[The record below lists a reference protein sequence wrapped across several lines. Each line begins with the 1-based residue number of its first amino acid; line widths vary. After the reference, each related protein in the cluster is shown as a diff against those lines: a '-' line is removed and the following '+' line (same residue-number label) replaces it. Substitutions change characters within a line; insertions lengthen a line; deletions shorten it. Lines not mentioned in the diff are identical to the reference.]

1 MKAPDGLSS
10 IERKEVEEMKP
21 KTELKNIIRQR
32 RFELGM
38 TLDEVA
44 QKVGVHNST
53 VQRWETG
60 KIDNLGRDKI
70 SSLAAALQVSP
81 EYLLGWT
88 DDPNIIYQENI
99 AVALAD
105 LSQEELD
112 SVLNYISFIKTQRR
126 RGSK

>member
-1 MKAPDGLSS
+1 
-10 IERKEVEEMKP
+10 MKP

-53 VQRWETG
+53 VQRWENG
-60 KIDNLGRDKI
+60 KISNLGRDKI
-70 SSLAAALQVSP
+70 ASLAAALQVSP
-81 EYLLGWT
+81 EYLLGWA
-88 DDPNIIYQENI
+88 DDPDIKYQENL

-105 LSQEELD
+105 LTTEEID

-126 RGSK
+126 RGNK